1 MCYCNKESL
10 SGSYVHKRIIIQAR
24 SWDSVAVG
32 GDVDFF
38 LWFNAPTSLYS
49 TSKDLKQNTAMGSQV
64 IDFISPTS
72 QGKIRNPSSRLEG
85 EVTISVHRRGGSCFG
100 SFHSWKAGAGQA
112 PSWATLVPASWRQA
126 LRPLRSPRT
135 TDDTWSKGMLPR
147 SGPSLPKAS
156 YHRGKHIMAQN
167 RTLPITVSRP
177 FGLEVTSAQT
187 SPFKGEQSQDPPS
200 LSLQVPPV
208 RLIIWDVHPEEVEK
222 PWRAESI
229 YLGLWLVCV
238 LWVLTTEVQ
247 TKWYRTWI
255 IIFIN
260 NKTYTGFYS
269 LVWFRLCSKNEVGGN
284 ELCKENPQTPL
295 CLWLW

>member
-1 MCYCNKESL
+1 M
-10 SGSYVHKRIIIQAR
+10 I
-24 SWDSVAVG
+24 
-32 GDVDFF
+32 
-38 LWFNAPTSLYS
+38 
-49 TSKDLKQNTAMGSQV
+49 SQG
-64 IDFISPTS
+64 IDFISLTI

-85 EVTISVHRRGGSCFG
+85 EVTISMHRHGGSCLGNFR
-100 SFHSWKAGAGQA
+100 SWKAGVGQA

-135 TDDTWSKGMLPR
+135 TGNTWSKEMLPR

-167 RTLPITVSRP
+167 RTITVSRP

-187 SPFKGEQSQDPPS
+187 SPFKGDQGQDPPS

-222 PWRAESI
+222 PWRAGSI
-229 YLGLWLVCV
+229 YLGLTDWCSCFAPL
-238 LWVLTTEVQ
+238 LVLTTQVQ

-255 IIFIN
+255 IIFTRH
-260 NKTYTGFYS
+260 KTYTGFLS
-269 LVWFRLCSKNEVGGN
+269 LVWFRLCSKNESGGN

-295 CLWLW
+295 CLWLWQGMIKKKKKVDKTSYFLLLLESLHYLALLFQA